1 MRLESLISKAFAAL
15 PIFCCIE
22 QAPSNNEKKQ
32 TKQRPPKDL
41 CINKFFSELFLQPPS
56 LRLASSTSST
66 SLNLSQ
72 P

>member
-22 QAPSNNEKKQ
+22 QAPSNNEKKE
-32 TKQRPPKDL
+32 TTQRPPKDL

-56 LRLASSTSST
+56 LFTNLWLAAGKFNP
-66 SLNLSQ
+66 L
-72 P
+72 